1 MDGTYSGCDDDGDG
15 IGDGVGGHDDE
26 MAGNSDGDGVD
37 ESSTTVSKVKIHA
50 MIALY

>member
-15 IGDGVGGHDDE
+15 ICDGVVHDDE

-37 ESSTTVSKVKIHA
+37 ESSTAVSKVQIHA